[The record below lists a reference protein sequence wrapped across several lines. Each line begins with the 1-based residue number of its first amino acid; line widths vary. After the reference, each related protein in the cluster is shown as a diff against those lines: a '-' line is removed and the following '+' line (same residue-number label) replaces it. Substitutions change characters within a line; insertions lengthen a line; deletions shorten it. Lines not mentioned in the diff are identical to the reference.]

1 MAYTVYIFIG
11 LSQYLKHGI
20 ISLWPKM
27 QEGVIV
33 SKMMKVKSKIT
44 KIARLQRVNTYGKN
58 T

>member
-33 SKMMKVKSKIT
+33 SKMMKGKVKLQIYKVAKSKY
-44 KIARLQRVNTYGKN
+44 LWENT
-58 T
+58 